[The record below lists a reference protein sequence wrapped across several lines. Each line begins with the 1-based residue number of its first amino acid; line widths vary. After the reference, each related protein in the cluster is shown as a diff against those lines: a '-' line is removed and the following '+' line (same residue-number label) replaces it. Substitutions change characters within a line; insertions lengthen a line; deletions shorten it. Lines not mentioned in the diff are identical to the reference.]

1 MKSNQYTFGKLS
13 YLGFD
18 ETIEAVKQALATEG
32 FGILTDIDVATT
44 MKKKLNIDA
53 QPYRILGACNPAL
66 AHEAITADASI
77 GALLPCNVV
86 VRQDKENGVYIEF
99 MDPESVLDIVSS
111 SRITEIGK
119 QVRAKLER
127 VLNAL

>member
-1 MKSNQYTFGKLS
+1 MKSNQYTFGKQS

-53 QPYRILGACNPAL
+53 QPYRILGACNPAY

-119 QVRAKLER
+119 QVRTKLER